1 MLSRY
6 FSIINK
12 YLRRKDLKLKEDGG
26 FTLVEVLVAFV
37 IISIVTVVLIRGAM
51 VSKDAIKLNMA
62 KTKAAAVAN
71 EKIELI
77 RTMNY
82 EDIEQTALDANPSL
96 DESGYDITY
105 EVTPVNEGTG
115 TYKQLEATILTD
127 PMKTPITIITQIY
140 PLGGQQS
147 GGDTTPPA
155 SPSGLT
161 ADAAGPYSIDLDWND
176 NTIDPDLA
184 SYRVY
189 GSTINGFVPG
199 TENFINEVGSSSYT
213 DTGLDSDTTYY
224 YRVTAVDTSNNESD
238 PSEQASTKTLKPDTT
253 PPSAPTGLTADAVGP
268 YSIDLDWNDNLESD
282 IAVYKVYRSNDNGFI
297 PDISNFL
304 GESITSS
311 YQDTVLNP
319 ETTYYYKVTAVDT
332 SNNESDPSGQVSA
345 TGSTEISTPFIYDGA
360 GDFYWKTNDTNWS
373 YVNSWN
379 LDLLEINGANY
390 TNKYKNKSSIPAKP
404 DGYWYIHYIG
414 VYSDSHVEME

>member
-1 MLSRY
+1 
-6 FSIINK
+6 
-12 YLRRKDLKLKEDGG
+12 
-26 FTLVEVLVAFV
+26 
-37 IISIVTVVLIRGAM
+37 
-51 VSKDAIKLNMA
+51 
-62 KTKAAAVAN
+62 
-71 EKIELI
+71 
-77 RTMNY
+77 
-82 EDIEQTALDANPSL
+82 
-96 DESGYDITY
+96 
-105 EVTPVNEGTG
+105 
-115 TYKQLEATILTD
+115 
-127 PMKTPITIITQIY
+127 
-140 PLGGQQS
+140 
-147 GGDTTPPA
+147 
-155 SPSGLT
+155 
-161 ADAAGPYSIDLDWND
+161 
-176 NTIDPDLA
+176 
-184 SYRVY
+184 
-189 GSTINGFVPG
+189 
-199 TENFINEVGSSSYT
+199 
-213 DTGLDSDTTYY
+213 
-224 YRVTAVDTSNNESD
+224 
-238 PSEQASTKTLKPDTT
+238 
-253 PPSAPTGLTADAVGP
+253 
-268 YSIDLDWNDNLESD
+268 
-282 IAVYKVYRSNDNGFI
+282 VYRSNDNGFI